1 MTAFPPT
8 TPRAPAAPSPATVEP
23 LEPRRFLSAAAPL
36 AGHGH
41 GTTLP
46 PAPAPRAA
54 AAAAPVTTAA
64 VRRDAQFLQRA
75 EGAELLE
82 IELGPVARA
91 NGSLAAVKALGAR
104 MVTDDTDLLG
114 QVRRA
119 AASLGVALTGTVD
132 AKGRRAIAR
141 LSGLT
146 GTQFDHAYTS
156 VVVTELGAAVRD
168 VTTEGRRTAAPAVRA
183 LTAGALPVVRADLA
197 LARSTRAAVLAA
209 AFGAFPVSD
218 AALDAVFGN
227 AFGPGTVFSPTFPT
241 GAGAGAGANPA
252 FDTLLG
258 AGPGIGAGNGTGA
271 GPGGGTSTTGSFFGT
286 TPIFG

>member
-1 MTAFPPT
+1 MTVFLPT
-8 TPRAPAAPSPATVEP
+8 TPGAPAARSPATVEP

-36 AGHGH
+36 AGHG

-46 PAPAPRAA
+46 PAPTPRAA
-54 AAAAPVTTAA
+54 AAAATVTTAA
-64 VRRDAQFLQRA
+64 VRRDARFLRRA
-75 EGAELLE
+75 EGADLLE

-104 MVTDDTDLLG
+104 MVTDDTGLLG
-114 QVRRA
+114 QVRHVA
-119 AASLGVALTGTVD
+119 TSVGVALTGTVD

-141 LSGLT
+141 LSRLT
-146 GTQFDHAYTS
+146 GIQFDHAYTS
-156 VVVTELGAAVRD
+156 FVVTEDTTAVRD
-168 VTTEGRRTAAPAVRA
+168 VTAEGRRTAAAAVEA

-209 AFGAFPVSD
+209 AFGTFAVSD
-218 AALDAVFGN
+218 AALDAVFGD

-241 GAGAGAGANPA
+241 GAGAGANPA

-258 AGPGIGAGNGTGA
+258 AGPGIGAGNGTGT
-271 GPGGGTSTTGSFFGT
+271 GPGGGTSTTG
-286 TPIFG
+286 